1 MAEPILDLSDQ
12 DYDEI
17 EDALMSSPRGRAFLR
32 ARDRRNRVVA
42 VDDVRRLIR
51 EHRDHPDIDPK
62 SHIKVLRRELQ
73 DLSSHIAE
81 TRREIAALKP
91 DDPSADRIMRAT
103 EELDAILQSTEHATT
118 EILNGSERIQSVADR
133 LRKDQPDLAQMLDN
147 EVTEIMTACSFQDIT
162 GQRMTKVVNTLRY
175 IERRVHAMIQ
185 IWGLEGL
192 DEVEMAA
199 ALVNE
204 PKDVRPDA
212 HLMHGPPLRGAIN
225 QDAVDMLLSGAAAAR
240 AANGDPLAPAA
251 QASPAATA
259 SEPAAPPP
267 PAAAEPI
274 VHANE
279 DPDKGSESNS
289 GPPLS
294 QSAVDDLF
302 P

>member
-1 MAEPILDLSDQ
+1 MSEPIFDLSDQ

-51 EHRDHPDIDPK
+51 DQRDHPEVDPK

-118 EILNGSERIQSVADR
+118 EILNGSERIQSVADK
-133 LRKDQPDLAQMLDN
+133 LRKNHPDLAQTLDN

-185 IWGLEGL
+185 IWGLENL
-192 DEVEMAA
+192 DADEMAA
-199 ALVNE
+199 ALSDE
-204 PKDVRPDA
+204 PKDTRPDA
-212 HLMHGPPLRGAIN
+212 HLMNGPPLKGAIN
-225 QDAVDMLLSGAAAAR
+225 QDAVDMLLTGAAAAR
-240 AANGDPLAPAA
+240 AAGADPLAP
-251 QASPAATA
+251 QPV
-259 SEPAAPPP
+259 
-267 PAAAEPI
+267 AAA
-274 VHANE
+274 
-279 DPDKGSESNS
+279 
-289 GPPLS
+289 
-294 QSAVDDLF
+294 
-302 P
+302 

>member
-1 MAEPILDLSDQ
+1 MSEPIFDLSDQ

-51 EHRDHPDIDPK
+51 DHREHPEVDPK

-133 LRKDQPDLAQMLDN
+133 LRKTHPDLAQMLDN

-185 IWGLEGL
+185 IWGLENL
-192 DEVEMAA
+192 DEAEMAA
-199 ALVNE
+199 ALADE
-204 PKDVRPDA
+204 PRDTRPDA
-212 HLMHGPPLRGAIN
+212 HLMHGPPLKGAIN
-225 QDAVDMLLSGAAAAR
+225 QDAVDMLLTGGAAAR
-240 AANGDPLAPAA
+240 AAGADPLAVQPVAA
-251 QASPAATA
+251 SSP
-259 SEPAAPPP
+259 PPPP
-267 PAAAEPI
+267 PAPRAVAPP
-274 VHANE
+274 E
-279 DPDKGSESNS
+279 DEAPAS
-289 GPPLS
+289 GPVLS

>member
-1 MAEPILDLSDQ
+1 MSEPIFDLSDQ

-51 EHRDHPDIDPK
+51 EHRDHAEVDPK
-62 SHIKVLRRELQ
+62 AHIKVLRRELQ
-73 DLSSHIAE
+73 DLSSHISE

-133 LRKDQPDLAQMLDN
+133 LRKTHPDLAQILDN

-192 DEVEMAA
+192 DETEMAA
-199 ALVNE
+199 ALAQE
-204 PKDVRPDA
+204 PKDTRPDA
-212 HLMHGPPLRGAIN
+212 HLMNGPPLKGAIN
-225 QDAVDMLLSGAAAAR
+225 QDAVDMLLTGAAAAR
-240 AANGDPLAPAA
+240 AAGVDPLAP
-251 QASPAATA
+251 QQMTPT
-259 SEPAAPPP
+259 PPPPP
-267 PAAAEPI
+267 PAAPVKPARAAVVE
-274 VHANE
+274 E
-279 DPDKGSESNS
+279 DAADS
-289 GPPLS
+289 GPAMS

>member
-1 MAEPILDLSDQ
+1 
-12 DYDEI
+12 
-17 EDALMSSPRGRAFLR
+17 MSSPRGRAFLR

-51 EHRDHPDIDPK
+51 DQRDHPEVDPK

-91 DDPSADRIMRAT
+91 DDPSANRIMRAT

-133 LRKDQPDLAQMLDN
+133 LRKDHPDLAQILDN

-192 DEVEMAA
+192 DADEMAA
-199 ALVNE
+199 ALAND
-204 PKDVRPDA
+204 PKDTRPDA
-212 HLMHGPPLRGAIN
+212 HLMNGPPLKGAIN
-225 QDAVDMLLSGAAAAR
+225 QDAVDMLLTGAAAAR
-240 AANGDPLAPAA
+240 AVGADPLAPQPVVVTAA
-251 QASPAATA
+251 PVAP
-259 SEPAAPPP
+259 PPPP
-267 PAAAEPI
+267 PAAKPAVKAEEE
-274 VHANE
+274 E
-279 DPDKGSESNS
+279 DAAAS
-289 GPPLS
+289 GPALS

>member
-1 MAEPILDLSDQ
+1 MSEPVIDLSDL

-17 EDALMSSPRGRAFLR
+17 EDALLSSPRGRAFLR

-51 EHRDHPDIDPK
+51 EQREQPEVDPK
-62 SHIKVLRRELQ
+62 AHIKVLRRELQ

-91 DDPSADRIMRAT
+91 DDPSANRIMRAT

-118 EILNGSERIQSVADR
+118 EILNGSERIQSVADK
-133 LRKDQPDLAQMLDN
+133 LRKSHPDLAQTLDN

-192 DEVEMAA
+192 DESDLSA
-199 ALVNE
+199 ALADE
-204 PKDVRPDA
+204 PKDQRPDA
-212 HLMHGPPLRGAIN
+212 HLMNGPSLKGAIN
-225 QDAVDMLLSGAAAAR
+225 QDAVDMLLAGAAAVR
-240 AANGDPLAPAA
+240 ATGDDPLAP
-251 QASPAATA
+251 QASPA
-259 SEPAAPPP
+259 SPPP
-267 PAAAEPI
+267 PPPPPPPPKPPARMDDDDDMAT
-274 VHANE
+274 
-279 DPDKGSESNS
+279 
-289 GPPLS
+289 GPVMS

>member
-1 MAEPILDLSDQ
+1 MSEPIFDLSDQ

-51 EHRDHPDIDPK
+51 EHRDLPEVDPK

-133 LRKDQPDLAQMLDN
+133 LRKDHPDLAQTLDN

-185 IWGLEGL
+185 IWGLENL
-192 DEVEMAA
+192 DADEMAA
-199 ALVNE
+199 ALAGE
-204 PKDVRPDA
+204 PRDMRPDA
-212 HLMHGPPLRGAIN
+212 HLMNGPPLRGAIN
-225 QDAVDMLLSGAAAAR
+225 QDAVDMLLTGAAAAR
-240 AANGDPLAPAA
+240 AAGADPLAA
-251 QASPAATA
+251 QAVAAT
-259 SEPAAPPP
+259 PPPAPPP
-267 PAAAEPI
+267 PSPAKPAARMMEDEP
-274 VHANE
+274 AA
-279 DPDKGSESNS
+279 S
-289 GPPLS
+289 GPVMS

>member
-1 MAEPILDLSDQ
+1 MSEPLFDLSDQ

-51 EHRDHPDIDPK
+51 DQRDHPDVDPK

-91 DDPSADRIMRAT
+91 DDPSADRITRAT

-133 LRKDQPDLAQMLDN
+133 LRSGHPDLAQILDN

-185 IWGLEGL
+185 IWGLENL
-192 DEVEMAA
+192 DAEEMAA
-199 ALVNE
+199 ALADE
-204 PKDVRPDA
+204 PKDTRPDA
-212 HLMHGPPLRGAIN
+212 HLMHGPPLKGAIN
-225 QDAVDMLLSGAAAAR
+225 QDAVDMLLTGAAAAR
-240 AANGDPLAPAA
+240 SVGTDPLAP
-251 QASPAATA
+251 QP
-259 SEPAAPPP
+259 PAPPP
-267 PAAAEPI
+267 PPAPVARRG
-274 VHANE
+274 E
-279 DPDKGSESNS
+279 DDEMPAS
-289 GPPLS
+289 GPALS

>member
-1 MAEPILDLSDQ
+1 MSEPIFDLSDQ

-51 EHRDHPDIDPK
+51 DQRDHPEVDPK

-133 LRKDQPDLAQMLDN
+133 LRKDRPDLAQTLDN

-185 IWGLEGL
+185 IWGLENL
-192 DEVEMAA
+192 DADEMAA
-199 ALVNE
+199 ALADE
-204 PKDVRPDA
+204 PKDTRPDA
-212 HLMHGPPLRGAIN
+212 HLMNGPSLKGAIN
-225 QDAVDMLLSGAAAAR
+225 QDAVDMLLTGAAAAR
-240 AANGDPLAPAA
+240 AAGADPLAP
-251 QASPAATA
+251 QPAA
-259 SEPAAPPP
+259 EPVAPPP
-267 PAAAEPI
+267 PPPPPAVAKPAAKVADDEP
-274 VHANE
+274 AA
-279 DPDKGSESNS
+279 S
-289 GPPLS
+289 GPALS

>member
-1 MAEPILDLSDQ
+1 MSEPIFDLSDQ

-51 EHRDHPDIDPK
+51 EHRDHPEIDPR

-133 LRKDQPDLAQMLDN
+133 LRKDHPDLAQILDN

-192 DEVEMAA
+192 DAEEMAA
-199 ALVNE
+199 ALADE
-204 PKDVRPDA
+204 PKDTRPDA

-225 QDAVDMLLSGAAAAR
+225 QDAVDMLLAGAAAVR
-240 AANGDPLAPAA
+240 AEGGDPLAP
-251 QASPAATA
+251 QPVAST
-259 SEPAAPPP
+259 EPAPSPTPPP
-267 PAAAEPI
+267 PPKPAPAARKP
-274 VHANE
+274 VDDE
-279 DPDKGSESNS
+279 DDG
-289 GPPLS
+289 GMGTAALS

>member
-1 MAEPILDLSDQ
+1 MSEPIFDLSDQ

-51 EHRDHPDIDPK
+51 EQRDHPEVDPK

-133 LRKDQPDLAQMLDN
+133 LRKDHPDLAQMLDN

-185 IWGLEGL
+185 IWGLENL
-192 DEVEMAA
+192 DEAEMAA
-199 ALVNE
+199 ALANE
-204 PKDVRPDA
+204 PKDTRPDA
-212 HLMHGPPLRGAIN
+212 YLMHGPPLKGAIN
-225 QDAVDMLLSGAAAAR
+225 QDAVDMLLTGGAAAR
-240 AANGDPLAPAA
+240 AAVGDPLAP
-251 QASPAATA
+251 QAV
-259 SEPAAPPP
+259 AAPPP
-267 PAAAEPI
+267 PSPPPPPAARPAPEP
-274 VHANE
+274 E
-279 DPDKGSESNS
+279 DEIPTG
-289 GPPLS
+289 GPALS

>member
-1 MAEPILDLSDQ
+1 MSEPIFDLSDQ

-51 EHRDHPDIDPK
+51 DQRDHPEVDPK

-91 DDPSADRIMRAT
+91 DDPSANRIMRAT

-133 LRKDQPDLAQMLDN
+133 LRKDHPDLAQILDN

-192 DEVEMAA
+192 DADEMAA
-199 ALVNE
+199 ALAND
-204 PKDVRPDA
+204 PKDTRPDA
-212 HLMHGPPLRGAIN
+212 HLMNGPPLKGAIN
-225 QDAVDMLLSGAAAAR
+225 QDAVDMLLTGAAAAR
-240 AANGDPLAPAA
+240 AVGADPLAPQPVVVTAA
-251 QASPAATA
+251 PVAP
-259 SEPAAPPP
+259 PPPP
-267 PAAAEPI
+267 PAAKPAVKAEEE
-274 VHANE
+274 E
-279 DPDKGSESNS
+279 DAAAS
-289 GPPLS
+289 GPALS

>member
-1 MAEPILDLSDQ
+1 MSEPIFDLSDQ

-51 EHRDHPDIDPK
+51 DQRDHPEVDPK

-118 EILNGSERIQSVADR
+118 EILNGSERIQSVADK
-133 LRKDQPDLAQMLDN
+133 LRKNHPDLAQTLDN

-185 IWGLEGL
+185 IWGLENL
-192 DEVEMAA
+192 DADEMAA
-199 ALVNE
+199 ALAND
-204 PKDVRPDA
+204 PKDTRPDA
-212 HLMHGPPLRGAIN
+212 HLMNGPPLKGAIN
-225 QDAVDMLLSGAAAAR
+225 QDAVDMLLTGAAATR
-240 AANGDPLAPAA
+240 AAGTDPLAPQPVAA
-251 QASPAATA
+251 AP
-259 SEPAAPPP
+259 APPP
-267 PAAAEPI
+267 PPPPAKSAPRVEEDEPAA
-274 VHANE
+274 
-279 DPDKGSESNS
+279 S
-289 GPPLS
+289 GPALS

>member
-1 MAEPILDLSDQ
+1 
-12 DYDEI
+12 
-17 EDALMSSPRGRAFLR
+17 MSSPRGRAFLR

-51 EHRDHPDIDPK
+51 DHRDHPEVDPK

-91 DDPSADRIMRAT
+91 DDPSANRIMRAT

-133 LRKDQPDLAQMLDN
+133 LRKDRPDLAQILDN

-185 IWGLEGL
+185 IWGLENL
-192 DEVEMAA
+192 DEAEMQA
-199 ALVNE
+199 ALANE
-204 PKDVRPDA
+204 PKDTRPDA
-212 HLMHGPPLRGAIN
+212 HLMNGPPLKGAIN

-240 AANGDPLAPAA
+240 AAADDPLAP
-251 QASPAATA
+251 QPVESQSPPP
-259 SEPAAPPP
+259 SPPPPP
-267 PAAAEPI
+267 PAPAKPAARVEE
-274 VHANE
+274 E
-279 DPDKGSESNS
+279 D
-289 GPPLS
+289 GPTGGPALS

>member
-1 MAEPILDLSDQ
+1 
-12 DYDEI
+12 
-17 EDALMSSPRGRAFLR
+17 MSSPRGRAFLR

-51 EHRDHPDIDPK
+51 EHRDHPEIDPR

-133 LRKDQPDLAQMLDN
+133 LRKNHPDLAQILDN

-192 DEVEMAA
+192 DAEEMAA
-199 ALVNE
+199 ALADE
-204 PKDVRPDA
+204 PKDARPDA

-225 QDAVDMLLSGAAAAR
+225 QDAVDMLLAGAAAVR
-240 AANGDPLAPAA
+240 TEGTDPLAPQPVAPA
-251 QASPAATA
+251 PPAPSTAPTTPPKPAPAARKPAEDEDDGGMGTA
-259 SEPAAPPP
+259 A
-267 PAAAEPI
+267 
-274 VHANE
+274 
-279 DPDKGSESNS
+279 
-289 GPPLS
+289 LS

>member
-1 MAEPILDLSDQ
+1 MSEPIFDLSDQ

-51 EHRDHPDIDPK
+51 DQRDHPEVDPK

-133 LRKDQPDLAQMLDN
+133 LRKDRPDLAQTLDN

-185 IWGLEGL
+185 IWGLENL
-192 DEVEMAA
+192 DADEMAA
-199 ALVNE
+199 ALADE
-204 PKDVRPDA
+204 PKDSRPDA
-212 HLMHGPPLRGAIN
+212 HLMNGPSLKGAIN
-225 QDAVDMLLSGAAAAR
+225 QDAVDMLLTGAAAAR
-240 AANGDPLAPAA
+240 AAGADPLSPQPVVAAPMA
-251 QASPAATA
+251 P
-259 SEPAAPPP
+259 PPPPPP
-267 PAAAEPI
+267 PAAKPSVKVVEDEP
-274 VHANE
+274 AA
-279 DPDKGSESNS
+279 S
-289 GPPLS
+289 GPALS

>member
-1 MAEPILDLSDQ
+1 MSEPILDLSDQ

-51 EHRDHPDIDPK
+51 DHRDHPEVDPR

-91 DDPSADRIMRAT
+91 DDPSANRIMRAT

-133 LRKDQPDLAQMLDN
+133 LRKDRPDLAQILDN

-185 IWGLEGL
+185 IWGLENL
-192 DEVEMAA
+192 DAEEMAA

-204 PKDVRPDA
+204 PKDTRPDA
-212 HLMHGPPLRGAIN
+212 YLMNGPSLKGAIN

-240 AANGDPLAPAA
+240 AATEDPLAPQPVTAA
-251 QASPAATA
+251 VSPA
-259 SEPAAPPP
+259 PVAAPSPPPPP
-267 PAAAEPI
+267 PAAKPAASVE
-274 VHANE
+274 E
-279 DPDKGSESNS
+279 DEEASAG
-289 GPPLS
+289 GPALS

>member
-1 MAEPILDLSDQ
+1 MSEPIFDLSDQ

-51 EHRDHPDIDPK
+51 EHREHPEVDPK
-62 SHIKVLRRELQ
+62 AHIKVLRRELQ
-73 DLSSHIAE
+73 DLSSHISE

-118 EILNGSERIQSVADR
+118 EILNGSERIQSVADK
-133 LRKDQPDLAQMLDN
+133 LRKDRPDLAQMLDN

-185 IWGLEGL
+185 IWGLENL
-192 DEVEMAA
+192 DEAEMQA

-204 PKDVRPDA
+204 PKDTRPDA
-212 HLMHGPPLRGAIN
+212 GLMNGPPLKGAIN
-225 QDAVDMLLSGAAAAR
+225 QDAVDMLLSGAAAVR
-240 AANGDPLAPAA
+240 AAGADSDPLAAQPVAA
-251 QASPAATA
+251 APVS
-259 SEPAAPPP
+259 PPP
-267 PAAAEPI
+267 PPPPPKPAAK
-274 VHANE
+274 VVDE
-279 DPDKGSESNS
+279 DEGST
-289 GPPLS
+289 GAAMS

>member
-1 MAEPILDLSDQ
+1 MSEPIFDLSDQ

-51 EHRDHPDIDPK
+51 DQRDHPEVDPK

-133 LRKDQPDLAQMLDN
+133 LRKDRPDLAQTLDN

-185 IWGLEGL
+185 IWGLENL
-192 DEVEMAA
+192 DADEMAA
-199 ALVNE
+199 ALADE
-204 PKDVRPDA
+204 PKDTRPDA
-212 HLMHGPPLRGAIN
+212 HLMNGPSLKGAIN
-225 QDAVDMLLSGAAAAR
+225 QDAVDMLLTGAAAAR
-240 AANGDPLAPAA
+240 AAGADPLAPQPVAA
-251 QASPAATA
+251 TPAAA
-259 SEPAAPPP
+259 PSPPPPP
-267 PAAAEPI
+267 PAAKPAAKAVEDEP
-274 VHANE
+274 A
-279 DPDKGSESNS
+279 SS
-289 GPPLS
+289 GPALS